1 VHGLLAVVRDGD
13 VFLVDPRRP
22 DRDVISV
29 PGTRQYQLGGWWPD
43 RAWSPAGERLALTS
57 DEHVYL
63 LDPGSLEILA
73 VPGAAGFPWRF
84 NGWARGGREI
94 VLHNAIAGVTRL
106 LDLTTG
112 TVRETQPPADRLGLL
127 CYAVVSP
134 DGEALA
140 TFDQGHH
147 LFLYHIGTTA
157 WVGLDRALRPPYGCA
172 DSDGAYNT
180 PDWSPDSRS
189 VVFVGDETLVVAR
202 ADGSGRVDIATR
214 DSEWTRPQWSPNG
227 AWISYLR
234 ADGLHILHPD
244 GSGERLLAAGRLDPA
259 SVDWSPDSARLEFAR
274 PTDTD
279 LAREVLWSVDV
290 ATDALSRVAGSSM
303 DQGGDAFAHQ
313 IVMAP

>member
-1 VHGLLAVVRDGD
+1 
-13 VFLVDPRRP
+13 
-22 DRDVISV
+22 
-29 PGTRQYQLGGWWPD
+29 
-43 RAWSPAGERLALTS
+43 
-57 DEHVYL
+57 
-63 LDPGSLEILA
+63 
-73 VPGAAGFPWRF
+73 
-84 NGWARGGREI
+84 
-94 VLHNAIAGVTRL
+94 
-106 LDLTTG
+106 
-112 TVRETQPPADRLGLL
+112 
-127 CYAVVSP
+127 
-134 DGEALA
+134 
-140 TFDQGHH
+140 
-147 LFLYHIGTTA
+147 
-157 WVGLDRALRPPYGCA
+157 
-172 DSDGAYNT
+172 
-180 PDWSPDSRS
+180 
-189 VVFVGDETLVVAR
+189 VFVGDETLVVAR

-274 PTDTD
+274 PADTD